1 MSFKEIKFPK
11 DFDYSTD
18 SDSVPFEF
26 YINIFPRSTLIYLK
40 LGYFSSAA
48 IQVLAFSF
56 ARFIYGGGIIKIVTN
71 HYLYNTD
78 SELLDVNSDV
88 SSSRYLNNLEWLHE
102 ELSGPQQH
110 FIDCLKYLIEQG
122 RLEIIPVIMK
132 PGKMVHYKQGV
143 FEDKEGNMVAMEGS
157 CNFTANGLLEN
168 GESISVFRSWGSDY
182 EVNKIESRFKD
193 VKNIINK
200 KNDKYE
206 YLDRSSIIDAVV
218 NLGHERSIEELLKD
232 ETELILECD
241 NDPVVRRL
249 MEESRDELIQELD
262 DIRVKPRFPFD
273 SEPREY
279 QKEACE
285 AWHKAGKKG
294 LFAMATGT
302 GKTIT
307 SLNCLLN
314 EYEQSGYYQAL
325 ILVPTAALLAQW
337 IDEVRSFNFKEIIPA
352 SSKYP
357 GWKSEIRE
365 LTLSLTYNNNISYVV
380 ISTYATFVSDIFQKL
395 TASLPESSLLIAD
408 EAHNIGSGRA
418 KKLLPSIK
426 YVNRIGLSATPKR
439 IYDEEGNA
447 AIESFFNSTEP
458 YTYSFSMERA
468 IRDGYLCRYIYYP
481 NIVPLTEDEMVDYEK
496 ITSKLVKFYNG
507 DSFVKSDVVEMLLL
521 ERKRIIHRAHNKLF
535 EFERILGEIKMKKGS
550 LKYTFVYVPE
560 GSNSEGDNLL
570 DMYLKSFSDNFPYLR
585 AFPYISGFENKDI
598 ALQEFENGD
607 ADVLF
612 SMKCLDEGVDI
623 PRAECAIF
631 CSSTGNPRQFIQ
643 RRGRVL
649 RKHKDKNRAII
660 YDLIVVPQSIY
671 EGSSSVMEKN
681 MLKNELVRV
690 IYFASL
696 ADNYYESMGV
706 CQPIAEQYGL
716 DVFAL
721 QDELRVNKL

>member
-26 YINIFPRSTLIYLK
+26 YISIIPKSTLIYLK
-40 LGYFSSAA
+40 LGYFSSTA
-48 IQVLAFSF
+48 IQVLAYSF
-56 ARFIYGGGIIKIVTN
+56 ARFIYGGGIMKIVTN
-71 HYLYNTD
+71 HYLYNKD

-88 SSSRYLNNLEWLHE
+88 SNGRYLNNLEWLHG
-102 ELSGPQQH
+102 ELSGSQQH
-110 FIDCLKYLIEQG
+110 FIDCLKYLVKQG
-122 RLEIIPVIMK
+122 RLKIIPVIMK

-143 FEDKEGNMVAMEGS
+143 FEDEKGNMVAMEGS

-168 GESISVFRSWGSDY
+168 GESISVFRSWGGDY
-182 EVNKIESRFKD
+182 EANKIESRLKD
-193 VKNIINK
+193 IRSIVSK

-206 YLDRSSIIDAVV
+206 YLDRSLIIDAVV
-218 NLGHERSIEELLKD
+218 NLGHERSIEELLKA
-232 ETELILECD
+232 ETELISECAT
-241 NDPVVRRL
+241 DPVVKRL
-249 MEESRDELIQELD
+249 IEESRNELVQELD
-262 DIRVKPRFPFD
+262 NIRVTPRFPFD
-273 SEPREY
+273 SAPREY

-285 AWHKAGKKG
+285 AWYKSGKKG

-314 EYEQSGYYQAL
+314 EYNQSGYYQAL

-337 IDEVRSFNFKEIIPA
+337 IDEVKSFNFKEIIPA
-352 SSKYP
+352 SSKYS

-365 LTLSLTYNNNISYVV
+365 LTFSLTYDENINYII
-380 ISTYATFVSDIFQKL
+380 ISTYATFVSDSFQKL
-395 TASLPESSLLIAD
+395 TASLPENSLLIAD

-418 KKLLPSIK
+418 KKILPSIK

-447 AIESFFNSTEP
+447 AIETFFNSTEP
-458 YTYSFSMERA
+458 YTYSFSMGRA

-481 NIVPLTEDEMVDYEK
+481 HIIPLTEDEMVDYEK
-496 ITSKLVKFYNG
+496 ITSKLVKLYNG
-507 DSFVKSDVVEMLLL
+507 DSFVKSDIVEMLLL
-521 ERKRIIHRAHNKLF
+521 KRKRIIHRAHNKIF
-535 EFERILGEIKMKKGS
+535 EFERILSEIKEKKGS

-560 GSNSEGDNLL
+560 GNNSEGDNLL
-570 DMYLKSFSDNFPYLR
+570 DMYLKSFSNNFPYLR
-585 AFPYISGFENKDI
+585 AFPYISDFENKDI

-649 RKHKDKNRAII
+649 RKHKDKDRAII
-660 YDLIVVPQSIY
+660 YDLIVVPQSTY
-671 EGSSSVMEKN
+671 EGSSSAMEKN

-696 ADNYYESMGV
+696 ADNYYEAMDV

-716 DVFAL
+716 DIFAL
-721 QDELRVNKL
+721 QDKLRGE